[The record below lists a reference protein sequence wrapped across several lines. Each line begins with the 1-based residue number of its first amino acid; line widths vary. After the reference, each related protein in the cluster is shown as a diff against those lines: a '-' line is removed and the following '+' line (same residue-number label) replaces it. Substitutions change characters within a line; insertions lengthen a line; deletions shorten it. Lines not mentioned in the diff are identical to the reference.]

1 MARKQ
6 QDVVEGIDVLGIEQ
20 CKAALK
26 YSLLADTPINLIGP
40 PGVGKTAIVSGVAA
54 ELGMAFEPLI
64 LSLCDPTD
72 IGGFPVTNDGQVTR
86 LPLGSVKRATQEPV
100 ILFLDELTCAVPA
113 VQGAAMRLV
122 YERWAGEVK
131 LHKGTR
137 IIAASNPPEQAAGG
151 WELALPLIG
160 RMTQIKMRPLM
171 KEVQE
176 YFYNIGRD
184 PSSLDALEKSVKT
197 ENDPVKRQ
205 EAERVFRQA
214 LADVELRRI
223 GIDFAATLELA
234 PELVQ
239 IDPPAGAQ
247 SSGTPWGAPRSWERA
262 LRVCSRAFSGGEADT
277 SPVVAALFSG
287 NVGQD
292 QAASY
297 MNIRKVRGSLPS
309 IKDIL
314 KNPKG
319 ARMPA
324 DTNAAIAV
332 LGILAQVSQED
343 PCPAWVYA
351 ERLTNEARVAAMNVM
366 GRFGIKNFKT
376 SQFYKEADDAQT
388 KLLRGIG
395 DAMRM

>member
-1 MARKQ
+1 MARQKQ
-6 QDVVEGIDVLGIEQ
+6 ESISGIDVLGIEA
-20 CKAALK
+20 CKSALK

-40 PGVGKTAIVSGVAA
+40 PGVGKTAIVADIASQ
-54 ELGMAFEPLI
+54 LGMAFEPLI

-72 IGGFPVTNDGQVTR
+72 IGGFPVTHDGQVTR
-86 LPLGSVKRATQEPV
+86 LPLGSVKRACQEPV

-131 LHKGTR
+131 LHRGTR

-176 YFYNIGRD
+176 YFYNIGKD
-184 PSSLDALEKSVKT
+184 PSVLDSIQKAIKEAKDEVALK
-197 ENDPVKRQ
+197 
-205 EAERVFRQA
+205 EAQRVLHA
-214 LADVELRRI
+214 ASADVELRKL
-223 GIDFAATLELA
+223 GLDFAATLEMA
-234 PELVQ
+234 PDLLQ
-239 IDPPAGAQ
+239 IDPPANAQ
-247 SSGTPWGAPRSWERA
+247 ASGTPWGAPRSWERS
-262 LRVCSRAFSGGEADT
+262 LRVLARAFSGGEADN
-277 SPVVAALFSG
+277 SPVVAALLSG
-287 NVGQD
+287 NVGED

-297 MNIRKVRGSLPS
+297 MNIRKVRNSLPS

-319 ARMPA
+319 AKMPT

-351 ERLTNEARVAAMNVM
+351 ERLSNEARVAAMNVM
-366 GRFGIKNFKT
+366 GRFGIKNFKS

-395 DAMRM
+395 DAMRA